1 MAQNQISWNVDE
13 AGAQNK
19 EIITLF
25 TGTAAF
31 LLTFV
36 NLKQMSFVARLV
48 MAVSVFVIIWVVFEA
63 SIKIYILTYMKASS
77 QRLLSVPPLK

>member
-1 MAQNQISWNVDE
+1 MQIMAQNQMTWNIEDV
-13 AGAQNK
+13 GLQNK
-19 EIITLF
+19 EIITLT

-48 MAVSVFVIIWVVFEA
+48 MAVSVVFWSGRVV
-63 SIKIYILTYMKASS
+63 
-77 QRLLSVPPLK
+77 